1 MPSSTA
7 IGARVV
13 LPFREQDVERKKDD
27 EKDADFNHGLR
38 NVRPECLLQ
47 IVRMLLL

>member
-13 LPFREQDVERKKDD
+13 LPFGEEDVKRKEYRK
-27 EKDADFNHGLR
+27 EDADFNHGLCSA
-38 NVRPECLLQ
+38 RPECLLQ
-47 IVRMLLL
+47 KVRRL

>member
-1 MPSSTA
+1 MMPSSAA

-13 LPFREQDVERKKDD
+13 LSFGEEDVEGEEYSK
-27 EKDADFNHGLR
+27 KDADFNHGLR

-47 IVRMLLL
+47 IVRR

>member
-1 MPSSTA
+1 MPGSTA

-13 LPFREQDVERKKDD
+13 LSFGEEGVERENDD
-27 EKDADFNHGLR
+27 EENADFNHRLR

-47 IVRMLLL
+47 ILRRWW

>member
-1 MPSSTA
+1 MPSSAA

-13 LPFREQDVERKKDD
+13 LSLREEDVERKEYGK
-27 EKDADFNHGLR
+27 ENADFNHGLR

-47 IVRMLLL
+47 IVRR